1 MAITMFFVC
10 ILLMAVM
17 FMQFKTVDETDIAN
31 IESMR
36 ETELREA
43 ISSWKTKHE
52 ELETRM
58 AEVQTKIEE
67 YTESI
72 ETDKEASSVSEKELE
87 ASNLIIGKTDVEGEG
102 IVITLADDEEGV
114 TSYTLLELVDE
125 LRYAGAEAISIN
137 DIRLTNMA
145 DITEIAN
152 GTFYINGQRTQG
164 PFVIKAIGNQT
175 YLTSSLTV
183 KNSGF
188 VDQYSDRL
196 RVSLEKQKRVK
207 ILKSNQ
213 EMTVKYL
220 KEAGNK

>member
-1 MAITMFFVC
+1 MKNGKTTMAITLFFVC

-17 FMQFKTVDETDIAN
+17 FMQFKTVDETDITA

-43 ISSWKTKHE
+43 IATWKTKHE
-52 ELETRM
+52 ELEMRM
-58 AEVQTKIEE
+58 TEVHTKIEE

-72 ETDKEASSVSEKELE
+72 ETDKEASGVIEKELE
-87 ASNLIIGKTDVEGEG
+87 ASNLVIGKIDVEGEG
-102 IVITLADDEEGV
+102 VVITLAEGEEDI
-114 TSYTLLELVDE
+114 T
-125 LRYAGAEAISIN
+125 N

-152 GTFYINGQRTQG
+152 GTFYINGQRTSS
-164 PFVIKAIGNQT
+164 PFVVKAIGNQT

-196 RVSLEKQKRVK
+196 RISLEKQKRVK

>member
-1 MAITMFFVC
+1 
-10 ILLMAVM
+10 MAVI
-17 FMQFKTVDETDIAN
+17 FMQFKTVDETDIAA

-43 ISSWKTKHE
+43 IASWKSKYD
-52 ELETRM
+52 ELEIRM
-58 AEVQTKIEE
+58 DEVKTKIAE

-72 ETDKEASSVSEKELE
+72 ETDKEASAVTEKELE
-87 ASNLIIGKTDVEGEG
+87 ASNLIIGKTAAEGEG
-102 IVITLADDEEGV
+102 VVITLADGEEGV
-114 TSYTLLELVDE
+114 TSLILLELLDE

-137 DIRLTNMA
+137 DIRMTPMA
-145 DITEIAN
+145 DIAEIAN
-152 GTFYINGQRTQG
+152 GTFYINGQRTTA
-164 PFVIKAIGNQT
+164 PFVVKAIGNQT

-188 VDQYSDRL
+188 IDQYSDQL
-196 RVSLEKQKRVK
+196 RISLEKQKRVK

-220 KEAGNK
+220 KEAEKK

>member
-1 MAITMFFVC
+1 MAITLFFVC

-17 FMQFKTVDETDIAN
+17 FMQFKTVDETDITA

-43 ISSWKTKHE
+43 IATWKTKHE
-52 ELETRM
+52 ELEMRM
-58 AEVQTKIEE
+58 TEVHTKIEE

-72 ETDKEASSVSEKELE
+72 ETDKEASGVIEKELE
-87 ASNLIIGKTDVEGEG
+87 ASNLVIGKIDVEGEG
-102 IVITLADDEEGV
+102 VVITLAEGEEDI

-152 GTFYINGQRTQG
+152 GTFYINGQRTSS
-164 PFVIKAIGNQT
+164 PFVVKAIGNQT

-196 RVSLEKQKRVK
+196 RISLEKQKRVK

-213 EMTVKYL
+213 EITVKYL

>member
-58 AEVQTKIEE
+58 EEVQTKIEE